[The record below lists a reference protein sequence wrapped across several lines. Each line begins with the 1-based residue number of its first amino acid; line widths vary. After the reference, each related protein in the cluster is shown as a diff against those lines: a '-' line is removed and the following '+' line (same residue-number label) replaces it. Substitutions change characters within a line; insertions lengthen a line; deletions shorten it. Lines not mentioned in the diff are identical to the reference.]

1 MIVVEYFGAET
12 NFFPRK
18 GGGNKRRL
26 RSVYAV
32 CFARRRRGASPV
44 WNCKNSPNG
53 EDNPQEV
60 GYRSDYTG
68 AFITDWEIPMEPQ
81 GTREDPGVDFVV
93 DWTN

>member
-1 MIVVEYFGAET
+1 MPSVSQGADVVLHRYGIV
-12 NFFPRK
+12 
-18 GGGNKRRL
+18 
-26 RSVYAV
+26 
-32 CFARRRRGASPV
+32 
-44 WNCKNSPNG
+44 KNSPNG